1 MINKKICNSKSKQFR
16 DTSRNINITEIEF
29 RIEFSKKC
37 YKKDDFRLLL
47 NHTLLLI

>member
-1 MINKKICNSKSKQFR
+1 MINKKYVIQKVNN

-29 RIEFSKKC
+29 RIKFSKKC
-37 YKKDDFRLLL
+37 YKKDDFRLIL